1 MGLFSKRKKPETFHL
16 TQEDFKTTTETFT
29 GSSAISEPGKELK
42 PEDWE
47 ESTTELTTSEAEI
60 SLYGQSIDIS
70 FDPNKLEMDLDAYL
84 TLVNEKLNW
93 LGANREKVEEAIADE
108 LLELK
113 NESWLDEDERPVS
126 KKTFIKRLVIESI
139 EFYSDSSAELWFDD
153 GDLFW
158 GHAVTIDLTVNLELE
173 DASLSG

>member
-1 MGLFSKRKKPETFHL
+1 MGLFARRKKPETFHL

-29 GSSAISEPGKELK
+29 GSSANSEPGKELK

-47 ESTTELTTSEAEI
+47 ESTSELTTSEALI

-70 FDPNKLEMDLDAYL
+70 FDPTKLEMDLEPYIS
-84 TLVNEKLNW
+84 LVNEKLNW
-93 LGANREKVEEAIADE
+93 LGAHREKVEEAIADK

-113 NESWLDEDERPVS
+113 NESWLDENEKPVS
-126 KKTFIKRLVIESI
+126 KKAFMKRLTIESI
-139 EFYSDSSAELWFDD
+139 EFYHDSSAQLWFDD

-158 GHAVTIDLTVNLELE
+158 GHAVTIDLTENLELE
-173 DASLSG
+173 DATLSG